1 MKRPADERG
10 AVAVFLAVTVS
21 LLVLMAAFAV
31 DLGMQRV
38 VRRDMQALADV
49 VALDLA
55 RELNGRSQ
63 TQLAPAIDIAAP
75 TSALSASIARN
86 GDTMGDNLVVSAD
99 WGAWDGTTFDTAAEP
114 PTAVK
119 VTAGADIDFSFTSGR
134 GGASR
139 TAIGS
144 TIKTACYTLGSFAAR
159 FRSGDSA
166 LIATLVEP
174 MNELLRPQAN
184 IDAASYTGLAN
195 ATASLDEIAAALN
208 LGTTSGL
215 LTATVTA
222 RRLIEASI
230 RVLNGQTPRNA
241 LAISALEQLVKG
253 QASLDTPVLLTKV
266 LSISPSDTAA
276 FQAKLHVLDLVAG
289 TILVADGVNGF
300 KLGNGNLGAKVAGV
314 ASLTTAELSV
324 IERPQL
330 ACGPFGSAAAN
341 AQTSQVRGSATAK
354 FELPTINLG
363 GGDIVQTAP
372 STVLLD
378 VNLGNAAGRLLAEP
392 VCRSGT
398 PNDPDLMQVGV
409 RSGISTLGLS
419 TKLFFKTTL
428 NVVGVGMVDVT
439 WSQMASAGV
448 PMPDTETVA
457 DLKVPPNDNQPVST
471 GGGSL
476 ALGDVVVAANAT
488 NIVATLKTVGT
499 SVPLGPIELQLA
511 PIAQQ
516 LAVHAA
522 VNGRL
527 DTLATN
533 IDSYLTPLLTLMGL
547 RVSGAD
553 VLAVGRPVC
562 GAPVLRG

>member
-1 MKRPADERG
+1 MVG
-10 AVAVFLAVTVS
+10 LLS
-21 LLVLMAAFAV
+21 LVLMLVAALAV
-31 DLGMQRV
+31 DIGMQRV
-38 VRRDMQALADV
+38 ARTDMQSLADV
-49 VALDLA
+49 VALDLSRDLTGQNRSTYSQSDLQA
-55 RELNGRSQ
+55 AADASRDRNTTTLGDGQSVTPELGIISS
-63 TQLAPAIDIAAP
+63 TGVY
-75 TSALSASIARN
+75 T
-86 GDTMGDNLVVSAD
+86 
-99 WGAWDGTTFDTAAEP
+99 TAAADQKP
-114 PTAVK
+114 NAVK
-119 VTAGADIDFSFTSGR
+119 VTATTSVNFSFSSLT
-134 GGASR
+134 GGATR

-184 IDAASYTGLAN
+184 LDAASYTGLAN

-208 LGTTSGL
+208 LGTTDDL
-215 LTATVTA
+215 LTGTVTA

-241 LAISALEQLVKG
+241 LAISALEQLVMG
-253 QASLDTPVLLTKV
+253 RASLDTPVLLTKV

-276 FQAKLHVLDLVAG
+276 LQAKLHVLDLVAG

-324 IERPQL
+324 IERPRQ

-341 AQTSQVRGSATAK
+341 AQTSQVRGSAMAK

-363 GGDIVQTAP
+363 GGDIVQTSP

-378 VNLGNAAGRLLAEP
+378 VNLGNATGRLLAEP

-409 RSGISTLGLS
+409 RSGLSTLRLS
-419 TKLFFKTTL
+419 TELFFRTTL
-428 NVVGVGMVDVT
+428 DVDVGMVDVT
-439 WSQMASAGV
+439 WSQLASAGV

-457 DLKVPPNDNQPVST
+457 DLEVPPNDNQPVST

-488 NIVATLKTVGT
+488 NIVATLKKDGT
-499 SVPLGPIELQLA
+499 SVSLDRIEPQLA